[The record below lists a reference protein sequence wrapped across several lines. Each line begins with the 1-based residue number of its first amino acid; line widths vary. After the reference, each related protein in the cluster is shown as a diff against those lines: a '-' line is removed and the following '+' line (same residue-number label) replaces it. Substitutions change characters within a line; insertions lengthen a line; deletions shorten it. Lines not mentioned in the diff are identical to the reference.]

1 MIIETHI
8 HLYGFPSLEQLETKI
23 EKMEDAIA
31 FRTRYPE
38 LYNRTLTDDPIDISD
53 DLIAHMDRHGIDIAV
68 VQARAGNVTNDQ
80 VAEAVKKHP
89 KRFFGCFEWG
99 MIRKPAMNI

>member
-1 MIIETHI
+1 MIIDTHI

-23 EKMEDAIA
+23 QKMEDAIA

-38 LYNRTLTDDPIDISD
+38 LYDRTLTDDPIDISD
-53 DLIAHMDRHGIDIAV
+53 DLITHMDRHGIDIAV

-80 VAEAVKKHP
+80 VAKAVKKYP
-89 KRFFGCFEWG
+89 KRVFGLLRMGHDQE
-99 MIRKPAMNI
+99 ASHEY